1 MKVYLIPGLAADE
14 RVFRHICLPPSFEAV
29 HLKWIPPTTSE
40 SLGDYALRLSSQI
53 NTSEPFAL
61 IGLSFGGMIAME
73 IAARFPVRQII
84 LISSIPSPDQLPR
97 YYKWAGQIGLH
108 KALPITLIKK
118 AALVKR
124 YFTRE
129 SSEDRN
135 MLRHMI
141 RQSDAQFIRWA
152 IKAVLHWKHSPVPQ
166 QILHIHGTSDE
177 ILPLRY
183 THPTHLLR
191 GGGHLMVM
199 NRAKEINA
207 ILLEVLT

>member
-1 MKVYLIPGLAADE
+1 MKIYLIPGLAADE
-14 RVFRHICLPPSFEAV
+14 RVFRHLSLPPSFEAV
-29 HLKWIPPTTSE
+29 HLKWIPPANNE

-53 NTSEPFAL
+53 NTNEPFAL
-61 IGLSFGGMIAME
+61 LGLSFGGMIAME
-73 IAARFPVRQII
+73 IAARFPVYQII
-84 LISSIPSPDQLPR
+84 LISSIPSPEHLPQ

-108 KALPITLIKK
+108 RILPITMIKK

-129 SSEDRN
+129 STEDKD
-135 MLRHMI
+135 MLRNMI
-141 RQSDAQFIRWA
+141 RQSDARFIRWA
-152 IKAVLHWKHSPVPQ
+152 IRAVLYWKYASVPQ
-166 QILHIHGTSDE
+166 NIFHIHGTNDE

>member
-14 RVFRHICLPPSFEAV
+14 RVFRHLSLPPSFEAV
-29 HLKWIPPTTSE
+29 HLKWIPPSKNE

-53 NTSEPFAL
+53 NTNEEFAL

-73 IAARFPVRQII
+73 IAARFPARQII
-84 LISSIPSPDQLPR
+84 LISSIPSPHQLPR

-129 SSEDRN
+129 SMEDKEMLRN
-135 MLRHMI
+135 MIRH
-141 RQSDAQFIRWA
+141 SDPQFIRWA
-152 IKAVLHWKHSPVPQ
+152 IRAVLHWRHTPVPQ
-166 QILHIHGTSDE
+166 NIFHIHGTNDE

-183 THPTHLLR
+183 THPTHLLK

-207 ILLEVLT
+207 ILLELFS